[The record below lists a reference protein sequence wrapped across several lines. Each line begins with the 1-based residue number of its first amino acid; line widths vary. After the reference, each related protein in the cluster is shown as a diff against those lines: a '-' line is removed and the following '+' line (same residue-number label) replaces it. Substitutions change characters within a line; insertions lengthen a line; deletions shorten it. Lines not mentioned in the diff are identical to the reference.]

1 MSRHI
6 RLDIAP
12 ATATHCGNGGLKQ
25 GDACEHLDKWAK
37 CRAFG
42 RKPLSYDEQEGE
54 YRRLPECLAAEKG
67 ASE

>member
-12 ATATHCGNGGLKQ
+12 ATATHCGEV
-25 GDACEHLDKWAK
+25 GDLACQFTDCWGK

-42 RKPLSYDEQEGE
+42 RKSLPYDESADQF
-54 YRRLPECLAAEKG
+54 RRLPECIAAEKG